1 MPLSQYPDRPFVSVT
16 ALPPN
21 PARVSAIAEDA
32 IEFIHRLAPERE
44 HVVITLTSCAEAR
57 HEHARILPVIDPA
70 SSDWPERAITR
81 IKKLKPYT
89 VHLHHE
95 EGLYA
100 GAGVSEETARTR
112 FRQLLEGLAA
122 LPTIVEAHSV
132 RGRLL
137 ESEETFLT
145 RVAELCTIMI
155 LKCDYQKWRLEWSF
169 SRSAKDMPHNV
180 AVIPQGARPDRH
192 YAPRCIDTIKDELGL
207 ADLKGKRLAGLV
219 GWIQGNK
226 RWDIV
231 TSLWPEIHDSI
242 CLQTG
247 EDWLLFAAGDI
258 NDPLHQQD
266 FDHYVAEIRHLER
279 IGQARFYQFSP
290 EGELYYK
297 VLALCDFL
305 ILPTLDS
312 TQSDTLSRIIA
323 LNKPYITTAPLE
335 GLTAMTVESEG
346 GLLFTNRETLRRCI
360 LRLATQE
367 DLRWRLGEKLK
378 NYLRTKVNWD
388 IVAKQYLNSYRL
400 ARYSKDSGMPIRF
413 PMEFEAEA
421 KRIQQDV
428 SRA

>member
-1 MPLSQYPDRPFVSVT
+1 MPLSQYPDRPLVT
-16 ALPPN
+16 VAALPPN
-21 PARVSAIAEDA
+21 PARVSGIAEDS
-32 IEFIHRLAPERE
+32 IEFIHHLVPERKQ
-44 HVVITLTSCAEAR
+44 VVVTLTNCAEAK
-57 HEHARILPVIDPA
+57 HDHAEVVPLIDPA
-70 SSDWPERAITR
+70 SSGWPQRAAAH
-81 IKKLKPYT
+81 IKELNPYT
-89 VHLHHE
+89 VHVHHE
-95 EGLYA
+95 EGLYVPS
-100 GAGVSEETARTR
+100 GGSEETARSR
-112 FRQLLEGLAA
+112 FLELLEGLRAF
-122 LPTIVEAHSV
+122 PTIVEAHSV

-137 ESEETFLT
+137 ESEEVFLT
-145 RVAELCTIMI
+145 RVAELCTIII

-169 SRSAKDMPHNV
+169 SQSAKDMPHNV

-192 YAPRCIDTIKDELGL
+192 YKPQCIDAIKDELGL
-207 ADLKGKRLAGLV
+207 GDLKGKRLAGLV

-258 NDPLHQQD
+258 IDPLHQQD
-266 FDHYVAEIRHLER
+266 FDHYVAEIRNLER

-290 EGELYYK
+290 EGEVYYK

-312 TQSDTLSRIIA
+312 TQSGTLSRIIA

-360 LRLATQE
+360 LRLASQE
-367 DLRWRLGEKLK
+367 DLRWRLGERLK
-378 NYLRTKVNWD
+378 TYLATKVNWD
-388 IVAKQYLNSYRL
+388 LVAKQYLNSYRL

-421 KRIQQDV
+421 KRVQHHV
-428 SRA
+428 PTT

>member
-1 MPLSQYPDRPFVSVT
+1 MPLSQYPDRPFVTVT
-16 ALPPN
+16 SLPPN
-21 PARVSAIAEDA
+21 PAIASGIAEDA
-32 IEFIHRLAPERE
+32 LEFIHRHVPQRKQ
-44 HVVITLTSCAEAR
+44 VVIAPVNCSEAR
-57 HEHARILPVIDPA
+57 HRYAEIRPVIDLAAP
-70 SSDWPERAITR
+70 DWPSRVAR
-81 IKKLKPYT
+81 IIAELNPYS

-95 EGLYA
+95 DGLY
-100 GAGVSEETARTR
+100 GVTDMPEGTARSR
-112 FRQLLEGLAA
+112 FLILLEALAGF
-122 LPTIVEAHSV
+122 PTIVESHSV

-137 ESEETFLT
+137 ESEETFFA
-145 RVAELCTIMI
+145 RAAELCTIMI

-169 SRSAKDMPHNV
+169 SRAAKDMPHNV

-192 YAPRCIDTIKDELGL
+192 YAPRDIDTIKDELGL
-207 ADLKGKRLAGLV
+207 WDLKGKRLAGLV

-231 TSLWPEIHDSI
+231 TNLWPEIHDSI

-266 FDHYVAEIRHLER
+266 YDHYVAEIRSLER
-279 IGQARFYQFSP
+279 IRQARFYQFAP
-290 EGELYYK
+290 EGEQYYK

-312 TQSDTLSRIIA
+312 TQSSTLSRIIA
-323 LNKPYITTAPLE
+323 LNKPYVTTAPLE

-346 GLLFTNRETLRRCI
+346 GLLFTNRATLRRCI

-378 NYLRTKVNWD
+378 NYLRSKVSWD
-388 IVAKQYLNSYRL
+388 IVAKQYVNAYRL

-413 PMEFEAEA
+413 PGEFEAEA
-421 KRIQQDV
+421 RRSQE
-428 SRA
+428 RAPAS